1 MGRWGRARL
10 ARRDSP
16 TFEDV
21 ELRSSRRQ
29 LEQVNQS
36 VFDSH
41 IDKLIKHVVNIPFH
55 AILVLENVNNSVQ
68 RILDTRP
75 YCRRTI

>member
-16 TFEDV
+16 TFADV

-36 VFDSH
+36 VFTC
-41 IDKLIKHVVNIPFH
+41 IDI
-55 AILVLENVNNSVQ
+55 
-68 RILDTRP
+68 DG
-75 YCRRTI
+75 